1 MGGQRR
7 GRGGREIRFEEK
19 GFDEQAVGGVMGG
32 VMGSGA
38 LFRPL
43 HRD

>member
-19 GFDEQAVGGVMGG
+19 GFDEQAVGGG
-32 VMGSGA
+32 
-38 LFRPL
+38 R
-43 HRD
+43 